1 VRLRDSHRASA
12 KAECDVSSAL
22 ARDKPRRRA
31 AANRRVRPPLTF
43 KVPGGIGI
51 LLLLL
56 TSSCATVPQAPTL
69 CAELKGA
76 GPQSDALDPEAGGSA
91 RLEVGGAS
99 IRFHIQTSPD
109 LGKVVATHL
118 HHGAAGVNGPMALE
132 LNPGFTGQILE
143 GSIPVESDLAARVVA
158 NPSQFYVKLHSLK
171 FPGGAIR
178 GQLHPC
184 GHAEQR

>member
-1 VRLRDSHRASA
+1 VKRSL
-12 KAECDVSSAL
+12 VL
-22 ARDKPRRRA
+22 A
-31 AANRRVRPPLTF
+31 VF
-43 KVPGGIGI
+43 
-51 LLLLL
+51 LLGA
-56 TSSCATVPQAPTL
+56 TSGCATVPQTPTF

-76 GPQSDALDPEAGGSA
+76 GPVSDALDPEAGGSA

-118 HHGAAGVNGPMALE
+118 HQGAAGVNGPMALE

-143 GSIPVESDLAARVVA
+143 GSIPVESDLAARVLA
-158 NPSQFYVKLHSLK
+158 NPLQFYVKLHSLK

-178 GQLHPC
+178 GQLQPC
-184 GHAEQR
+184 PKD